1 MILWGMWCIPYNT
14 CIKYFRCFILWSCHQ
29 PENEPIPYL
38 HLVVL
43 YRAGTW
49 GRKLLMS
56 QWSRHTSAL
65 TLGGCPQV
73 TRDDRAYCC
82 LLSFQHLKWQL
93 QYTKNDLA
101 MAKMLLRF
109 YSFTNIFD
117 ILHLTGDGCIFVK
130 IWMTMKHFNFLKRL
144 HIHCGSKLI
153 YRNLWKL
160 RRNYLSTNYWKIYIT
175 SLKKLLSHPHVK
187 FFFIDNY
194 AVFSY
199 KVFSFQ

>member
-49 GRKLLMS
+49 GRKLLTS

-93 QYTKNDLA
+93 QYTKNDLV
-101 MAKMLLRF
+101 MAKMLLLF
-109 YSFTNIFD
+109 YSFTNISV
-117 ILHLTGDGCIFVK
+117 ILHLTGDGCIFVE
-130 IWMTMKHFNFLKRL
+130 IWMTQKQFNLLEDCTYSLWIKINLHRPLKAEENLFGYELLEDIHHFIKEIIIPSTCKILF
-144 HIHCGSKLI
+144 HCQLC
-153 YRNLWKL
+153 
-160 RRNYLSTNYWKIYIT
+160 
-175 SLKKLLSHPHVK
+175 
-187 FFFIDNY
+187 
-194 AVFSY
+194 
-199 KVFSFQ
+199 SF